1 MYHLFKSFKSPLKS
15 TAFAA
20 SVAIGAAMGAIL
32 VPIGASAMAV
42 RPVIIDLGVTARAM
56 STTLEVSNAFN
67 DPLTVELTVREVT
80 FGAEE
85 GVAPTFKP
93 TEDILMFPPQA
104 LIAPGAAQNFR
115 VQYLGDPAIARSR
128 HFVVTVAQL
137 PVRLPEG
144 QSAIQVLYN
153 FQVLVS
159 VGVPGTRSEIK
170 LLSSSILKNT
180 TGDANPVLEVR
191 NDTQTY
197 GYLGEA
203 RLRLVQKDAAGTEI
217 YRRTF
222 TAQELQQTVGFGL
235 VAPGQTRR
243 ITVPVKLPS
252 ADGTI
257 SAEIT
262 LEPRRK

>member
-1 MYHLFKSFKSPLKS
+1 VYHKIKSLAAPLS
-15 TAFAA
+15 HL
-20 SVAIGAAMGAIL
+20 SVVAAMTFGCVTSVMT
-32 VPIGASAMAV
+32 VPAPAAAMAV
-42 RPVIIDLGVTARAM
+42 RPVIIDLGVAARSM
-56 STTLEVSNAFN
+56 STTLEVSNAFP

-93 TEDILMFPPQA
+93 TEDILIFPPQA
-104 LIAPGAAQNFR
+104 LVAPGAAQNFR

-159 VGVPGTRSEIK
+159 VGVPGTRSDIK
-170 LLSSSILKNT
+170 LLTSSIVRNAS
-180 TGDANPVLEVR
+180 GDPNPVLEVR
-191 NDTQTY
+191 NDTPTY

-203 RLRLVQKDAAGTEI
+203 RLRLVQKDAAGAEI
-217 YRRTF
+217 YRRSF

-235 VAPGQTRR
+235 VAPGQTRK
-243 ITVPVKLPS
+243 ITVPIKLPS
-252 ADGTI
+252 ADGTL

>member
-1 MYHLFKSFKSPLKS
+1 MLKS
-15 TAFAA
+15 YMTPFRIAPVLA
-20 SVAIGAAMGAIL
+20 SLALGAAFLPAT
-32 VPIGASAMAV
+32 VSAMAV
-42 RPVIIDLGVTARAM
+42 RPVIIDLGVAARAM

-80 FGAEE
+80 FGATE

-115 VQYLGDPAIARSR
+115 VQYLGDPALTQSR

-137 PVRLPEG
+137 PVKLPEG

-159 VGVPGTRSEIK
+159 VGVPGVKSEIT
-170 LLSSSILKNT
+170 LLSSSVVKNT
-180 TGDANPVLEVR
+180 AGDANAVLEVK
-191 NDTQTY
+191 NDTPTY

-217 YRRTF
+217 FRRSF

-235 VAPGQTRR
+235 VAPGQTRK

-252 ADGTI
+252 AEGTVT
-257 SAEIT
+257 AQIT

>member
-1 MYHLFKSFKSPLKS
+1 VRHFFNSVFTRKTMSA
-15 TAFAA
+15 AFGFGLAIA
-20 SVAIGAAMGAIL
+20 GSV
-32 VPIGASAMAV
+32 VPATSDAMAV
-42 RPVIIDLGVTARAM
+42 RPVIIDLGVNARSM
-56 STTLEVSNAFN
+56 STTMEVSNAFN
-67 DPLTVELTVREVT
+67 DPLTVEVTAREVT
-80 FGAEE
+80 FGALE
-85 GVAPTFKP
+85 GEAPTFKP

-115 VQYLGDPAIARSR
+115 VQYLGDPALARSR

-137 PVRLPEG
+137 PVKLPEG

-159 VGVPGTRSEIK
+159 VGVPGTRSDIR
-170 LLSSSILKNT
+170 LLSSSISTNT
-180 TGDANPVLEVR
+180 TGDANAVLEVR
-191 NDTQTY
+191 NDAATY

-203 RLRLVQKDAAGTEI
+203 RLRLVQKDATGREI
-217 YRRTF
+217 FRRSF

-252 ADGTI
+252 KDGTI
-257 SAEIT
+257 TAEVT
-262 LEPRRK
+262 LDSRRK

>member
-1 MYHLFKSFKSPLKS
+1 MYQLFKSFASPLRIALS
-15 TAFAA
+15 A
-20 SVAIGAAMGAIL
+20 SVAIGAAL
-32 VPIGASAMAV
+32 VPMSTSAMAV

-80 FGAEE
+80 FGALDGE
-85 GVAPTFKP
+85 APTFKP

-115 VQYLGDPAIARSR
+115 VQYLGDPAITRSR
-128 HFVVTVAQL
+128 HFVITVAQL

-159 VGVPGTRSEIK
+159 IGVPGIRSEIK
-170 LLSSSILKNT
+170 LLSSSIVKNPA
-180 TGDANPVLEVR
+180 GDANAVLEVR
-191 NDTQTY
+191 NDTPTY

-217 YRRTF
+217 YRRSF

-235 VAPGQTRR
+235 VAPGQTRK

-257 SAEIT
+257 SAEIS